1 MYITERK
8 KSSWENYPWYFYP
21 RTTLG
26 SGHEGFYHVLSA
38 LCTHRQTLRL
48 SFVFS
53 QRLFPDW
60 PTYCSQCSQSPAS
73 VFILN
78 APPARVSS
86 RRGDPDTE
94 MRHFIAQHIWNNPQR
109 KNPNLTQITT
119 RSCTV
124 TVQYCTVYCDGSF
137 SSPGHMRDQ
146 QSNGTLRSRILYD
159 KYSRSL

>member
-8 KSSWENYPWYFYP
+8 KSSWENYPRHFYP

-26 SGHEGFYHVLSA
+26 SGHGGFYHVFSA
-38 LCTHRQTLRL
+38 LCTPRQTLRL
-48 SFVFS
+48 SLVFS

-78 APPARVSS
+78 ATPARVSS
-86 RRGDPDTE
+86 RRGDPETV

-109 KNPNLTQITT
+109 KNPNLTHITYNPVLYCN
-119 RSCTV
+119 CTV
-124 TVQYCTVYCDGSF
+124 MYCVLCRQFLEPWTHEGAGR
-137 SSPGHMRDQ
+137 P
-146 QSNGTLRSRILYD
+146 TE
-159 KYSRSL
+159 